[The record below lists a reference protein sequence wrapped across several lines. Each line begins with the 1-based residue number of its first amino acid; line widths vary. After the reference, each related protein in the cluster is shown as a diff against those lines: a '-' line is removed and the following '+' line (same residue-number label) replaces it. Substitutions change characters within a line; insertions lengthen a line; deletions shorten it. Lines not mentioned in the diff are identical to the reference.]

1 VRERRIDRVTIA
13 GSRQATNVTLP
24 WESRGAL
31 LVRLRAEP
39 GAEAVVRAIEAVGTS
54 RAVML
59 DAAGKRRLLE
69 TCARWLDEA
78 SIPGLPEGIFDLRNA
93 LEDEKAYGALD

>member
-1 VRERRIDRVTIA
+1 MTRRIDQVTIA
-13 GSRQATNVTLP
+13 GSRQATNVTIP

-31 LVRLRAEP
+31 LVRLRADP
-39 GAEAVVRAIEAVGTS
+39 GAEAVVRAFEAVGTS

-69 TCARWLDEA
+69 NVSAWLDEA
-78 SIPGLPEGIFDLRNA
+78 SIPGLPEGIFELRNA
-93 LEDEKAYGALD
+93 LEDERAYGTLD